1 MKKFI
6 KILLIPFLF
15 LASSCKKEENKQEK
29 FILEG
34 QYNLTQTIKIEREQ
48 LDQKMDSNESFVFY
62 ANNDMCNSC
71 EYFKTY
77 ALIPFIEE
85 SQSIIY
91 EVDYR
96 QVLTSNYSK
105 KFNLEVTPTVYVIN
119 KGNVVTKQEFSSQ
132 KEMFKSKE
140 GLKAT
145 LAKYMHMPSIIY
157 VTEQDIETKI
167 AFNDT
172 FILVFGD
179 KMCGDCK
186 NLRSRVLD
194 SYMPKANNKKIYY
207 FDRYGMD
214 SDAWKTLA
222 AKYNLTVFRNGRV
235 PTLQFYENGVTSNEK
250 MAVYLNDAI
259 DADTNTIT
267 ESWYPELVNQ
277 QKTTE
282 ELLQFHDA
290 KIIEYLDKYLPL
302 C

>member
-15 LASSCKKEENKQEK
+15 FASSCKKEENKQEK

-71 EYFKTY
+71 EYFKNY

-172 FILVFGD
+172 F
-179 KMCGDCK
+179 
-186 NLRSRVLD
+186 
-194 SYMPKANNKKIYY
+194 KKIYY